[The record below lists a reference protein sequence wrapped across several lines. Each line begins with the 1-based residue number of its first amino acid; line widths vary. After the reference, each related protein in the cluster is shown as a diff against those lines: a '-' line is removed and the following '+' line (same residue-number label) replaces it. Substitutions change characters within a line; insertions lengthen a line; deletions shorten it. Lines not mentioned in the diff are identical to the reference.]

1 MNDLLNF
8 VKPKKEQYMT
18 ATFYPRKPLLT
29 SDYGV
34 KFRYKKV
41 DPRRHTFDQPL
52 QNLYTEGSVTAIR
65 TNAALPF
72 VVGAYVV
79 LQDGVLFTITEIET
93 HEDNSAVHLMF
104 KNCIDDEIVLR
115 LLEVENENDL
125 EDDGV

>member
-18 ATFYPRKPLLT
+18 ATFYARKPLLT

-34 KFRYKKV
+34 KFRYKKL
-41 DPRRHTFDQPL
+41 DPKRQTFEQPI
-52 QNLYTEGSVTAIR
+52 QNLYTEGSVTAIS

-72 VVGAYVV
+72 VVGSYVY
-79 LQDGVLFTITEIET
+79 LQDGGLYTITEIGT

-115 LLEVENENDL
+115 LLEVENETEL

>member
-8 VKPKKEQYMT
+8 IKPKKDQFMT
-18 ATFYPRKPLLT
+18 ATFYLRRPILT
-29 SDYGV
+29 SDIGV
-34 KFRYKKV
+34 RFRYKKL
-41 DPRRHTFDQPL
+41 DPKRQTFEQPL
-52 QNLYTEGSVTAIR
+52 PNVYTEGSVTAIS

-72 VVGAYVV
+72 VVGSYVY
-79 LQDGVLFTITEIET
+79 LQDGGLYTITEIGT

-115 LLEVENENDL
+115 LLEVENEHEL

>member
-8 VKPKKEQYMT
+8 VKPKKDQFMT
-18 ATFYPRKPLLT
+18 ATFYPRRPILT
-29 SDYGV
+29 SDVGV
-34 KFRYKKV
+34 KFRYKKL
-41 DPRRHTFDQPL
+41 DPKRQTFEQPL
-52 QNLYTEGSVTAIR
+52 PNVYTEGSVTAIS

-72 VVGAYVV
+72 VIGSYVC
-79 LQDGVLFTITEIET
+79 LQDGMLYTITEIGT

-115 LLEVENENDL
+115 LLEVENEHEL